1 MSQGPRRAIW
11 PDDRSPGAAVP
22 AHQPRRSSPASEQPT
37 WAPPAADQTPAGVP
51 GPAGP
56 RRRLPT
62 AAKVLL
68 AAVLALVVVIAG
80 LWAAGGFQTRQTL
93 VDKQAGEPLD
103 LGPVEL
109 TVQQAIS
116 YDFAGE
122 AQIEVPASCRLTT
135 EQSAGTVHYAIARNS
150 FAGVRVNGEV
160 QLSPEVM
167 MTLGVDDGLYF
178 GQTRQILSPGV
189 PAVACVLRFT
199 LPLAALDAD
208 TVTVLLWRLQFTE
221 QGNVKNDQDT
231 SKTWNASSD
240 GYRVQLP
247 LTQVAR

>member
-1 MSQGPRRAIW
+1 M
-11 PDDRSPGAAVP
+11 
-22 AHQPRRSSPASEQPT
+22 
-37 WAPPAADQTPAGVP
+37 
-51 GPAGP
+51 
-56 RRRLPT
+56 
-62 AAKVLL
+62 LL
-68 AAVLALVVVIAG
+68 AAVLALVVVVAG

-247 LTQVAR
+247 LTQVTR

>member
-1 MSQGPRRAIW
+1 
-11 PDDRSPGAAVP
+11 
-22 AHQPRRSSPASEQPT
+22 
-37 WAPPAADQTPAGVP
+37 
-51 GPAGP
+51 
-56 RRRLPT
+56 
-62 AAKVLL
+62 
-68 AAVLALVVVIAG
+68 
-80 LWAAGGFQTRQTL
+80 
-93 VDKQAGEPLD
+93 
-103 LGPVEL
+103 
-109 TVQQAIS
+109 
-116 YDFAGE
+116 
-122 AQIEVPASCRLTT
+122 
-135 EQSAGTVHYAIARNS
+135 
-150 FAGVRVNGEV
+150 
-160 QLSPEVM
+160 

-247 LTQVAR
+247 LTQVTR

>member
-1 MSQGPRRAIW
+1 MA
-11 PDDRSPGAAVP
+11 
-22 AHQPRRSSPASEQPT
+22 
-37 WAPPAADQTPAGVP
+37 
-51 GPAGP
+51 
-56 RRRLPT
+56 RLPT
-62 AAKVLL
+62 AARVLL
-68 AAVLALVVVIAG
+68 AAVLVLAVLVAG

-93 VDKQAGEPLD
+93 IDKQAGEPLD

-135 EQSAGTVHYAIARNS
+135 GQSAGTVHYAIARNS

-160 QLSPEVM
+160 QLSSEVM

-178 GQTRQILSPGV
+178 GQTREVLSPGV
-189 PAVACVLRFT
+189 PAVPCVLRFT

-208 TVTVLLWRLQFTE
+208 TVTVLLWQLQFTE
-221 QGNVKNDQDT
+221 QSNVKNDQET

-247 LTQVAR
+247 LTRVSR